1 MESYQPVAMKSLPL
15 LLLAFSLGLTAV
27 SPLSAQVPVTPATP
41 TEFKTR
47 SVNGGSN
54 AGVGIVARQPQQ
66 KQTITYHFTAVT
78 PIRVWTNTE
87 GKAMQARLLAWS
99 APKEGE
105 KGPVEVIRKGKVR
118 FLLGK
123 TTKPIDYDL
132 VKLSET
138 DRTYIQK
145 LADAARHEEP
155 KEVKTKTEPVEEK

>member
-1 MESYQPVAMKSLPL
+1 VVSYQTVAMKTLPL
-15 LLLAFSLGLTAV
+15 LLLALSFAIAPSLK
-27 SPLSAQVPVTPATP
+27 AQIPVTPATP

-47 SVNGGSN
+47 GISGGSN
-54 AGVGIVARQPQQ
+54 SGVGVVTRQPQQ
-66 KQTITYHFTAVT
+66 AKTITYHFTAVT

-105 KGPVEVIRKGKVR
+105 KGPVEVIRQGRVR
-118 FLLGK
+118 FLLEK
-123 TTKPIDYDL
+123 TVKPIDYDL

-145 LADAARHEEP
+145 LADAARHENP
-155 KEVKTKTEPVEEK
+155 KEVKTETKPVEEKEN